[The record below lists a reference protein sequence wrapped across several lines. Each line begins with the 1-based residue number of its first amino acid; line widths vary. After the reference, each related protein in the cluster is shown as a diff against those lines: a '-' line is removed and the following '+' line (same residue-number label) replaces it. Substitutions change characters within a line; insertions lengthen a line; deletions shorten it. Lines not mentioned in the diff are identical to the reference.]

1 MRGGLRHAAIRLMSS
16 APSPSSRI
24 GSTDVPCI
32 VQMQQML
39 RGKTDV
45 LSLAQGIVHWPP
57 PAAALDAARDAVGLP
72 QTNAYCADDGLP
84 ELRDALKARLAA
96 EKGLVASEVMV
107 TAGANQ
113 GYTNLVLSLL
123 DAGDA
128 AVLFRPYYFN
138 HLMALQ
144 MTGSEIVTPASTPDL
159 QPDLAALEAEIAARA
174 ADGRRPIRMLT
185 LVNPGNPTG
194 VMIPQAT
201 VEAASA
207 LCAAHG
213 IWLVMDNTYE
223 HFAYD
228 GRPPHACVEGDHVIN
243 VFSFSKA
250 FGMMGWRVGYLAFP
264 PALVGELFKAQD
276 TIVICPTVVSQ
287 RAALGA
293 LEAGGGSAWV
303 AEKVAA
309 LAEQKALVLD
319 ALAPLG
325 DAAVGGGSGAIYSS
339 ASCPTRTPTT
349 SPSCAGSPRRTASA
363 DPGLRVRHARPR
375 PRLLRQPR
383 ARPHARRRRE
393 AATRRRAA
401 RRRHGAA
408 GLRSGVESVKHSET
422 TNVTARRAAAYSP
435 TYLNLLPRNAR
446 AGHARTRSRLGLRV
460 SGFGVSR
467 I

>member
-1 MRGGLRHAAIRLMSS
+1 MRGGPAAAIRLMSS
-16 APSPSSRI
+16 APSRPPHRV
-24 GSTDVPCI
+24 DRRAHRPDAADAAR
-32 VQMQQML
+32 QD
-39 RGKTDV
+39 RRA
-45 LSLAQGIVHWPP
+45 LAEAGHCAL
-57 PAAALDAARDAVGLP
+57 AAAGALGAARDAVGLP

-84 ELRDALKARLAA
+84 KGDALKARLAA

-250 FGMMGWRVGYLAFP
+250 CGMMGWRVGYLAFP

-325 DAAVGGGSGAIYSS
+325 DAAVGGGSGAIYLFCKLPDAYADDVAVVRWLTEAHGVCLILARGMPGHVPS
-339 ASCPTRTPTT
+339 ATPTSRST
-349 SPSCAGSPRRTASA
+349 ARATPPRGCDAAS
-363 DPGLRVRHARPR
+363 
-375 PRLLRQPR
+375 
-383 ARPHARRRRE
+383 
-393 AATRRRAA
+393 AA

-408 GLRSGVESVKHSET
+408 GLGERVERKT
-422 TNVTARRAAAYSP
+422 
-435 TYLNLLPRNAR
+435 L
-446 AGHARTRSRLGLRV
+446 
-460 SGFGVSR
+460 
-467 I
+467 